1 MAVLI
6 EGLQGSGKSYW
17 ASYRMYYD
25 GDKYYKI
32 YTNLDGIVETDKIE
46 LLEFKSF
53 MNGTLKELYEQQVE
67 MDLSFD
73 ECITILK
80 EKEILPENASKD
92 NRVLFVI
99 DEAQNYFGKSVKLQP
114 QLVWFITQH
123 RHLFIELYLIT
134 QKYTLLRD
142 DYKLFNLSYKA
153 YPPVRQFSKNK
164 IKYEEFA
171 GLSYPPTN
179 KVRSFTLPKEQ
190 KIFDMYVSG
199 DKVESPN
206 ILKRFGVMFV
216 FLLVFLVAIV
226 YYFIS
231 NFIHDDTV
239 EEQVTDILDAPK
251 IVQKKVVKNKN
262 IDTSLKL
269 YTFVVWEDGYFY
281 IRGLDETVSYPI
293 TFLKYIKDTYFVTV
307 VEKEE
312 LMFRTMIYVLCDE
325 RLGEFLKPEEKEK
338 ERQGLGNLDSFTS
351 SIGSEET

>member
-25 GDKYYKI
+25 ADKYYKI
-32 YTNLDGIVETDKIE
+32 YTNLDGIVETEKIK
-46 LLEFKSF
+46 LLEFKNF

-80 EKEILPENASKD
+80 EKEILPEDASKD
-92 NRVLFVI
+92 NRVLIVV

-153 YPPVRQFSKNK
+153 YPPVRQFNKNK

-179 KVRSFTLPKEQ
+179 KVRTFTLPKEQ

-206 ILKRFGVMFV
+206 ILKRFGFMFMALAV
-216 FLLVFLVAIV
+216 FMVGIV
-226 YYFIS
+226 YYFVT
-231 NFIHDDTV
+231 NFSGDDSSKD
-239 EEQVTDILDAPK
+239 EVTTILDSP
-251 IVQKKVVKNKN
+251 KKVFIKEEPKKE
-262 IDTSLKL
+262 IDASLKL
-269 YTFVVWEDGYFY
+269 YTFIVWREDDYFY
-281 IRGLDETVSYPI
+281 VMDIDENAKYPVK
-293 TFLKYIKDTYFVTV
+293 FLKYIKDTYFVTV
-307 VEKEE
+307 VDKKE
-312 LMFRTMIYVLCDE
+312 FTYRTTIHVICDS
-325 RLGEFLKPEEKEK
+325 RLGEFLQPKKEEKKFNE
-338 ERQGLGNLDSFTS
+338 LNTFTNK
-351 SIGSEET
+351 IGEDT